1 MLTDRQRMI
10 LNAIIDD
17 YIRSAEPV
25 GSRSISKR
33 GDVGFSP
40 ATIRNEMSDLE
51 ELGFLEQP
59 HTSAGRIPSIK
70 GYRYYVDHLV
80 RLGESNEKEVTNF
93 RSFFAERMTEMEQV
107 TQQAAT
113 ILANMTNYTSI
124 ALGPESINHSLK
136 HFQLVPLNAES
147 AVAIVVTNTG
157 HVENRMVSLPKG
169 MSMSDVEKTVHILN
183 AKLAGV
189 PMVRLTSKLYTE
201 VGQELSRYVDHYE
214 SVLNMLE
221 RALPA
226 GEETEQ
232 RVYLGG
238 TTNMLT
244 QPEFKDVDKVK
255 TLLDLLDETP
265 TLSRMLSSAP
275 TGIQVRI
282 GTENEHEAINECSVI
297 TATYAI
303 DGQSLGTI
311 GILGPTRMDYGK
323 VIGLL
328 EIVSK
333 DMAMLLSRW
342 YR

>member
-1 MLTDRQRMI
+1 MI
-10 LNAIIDD
+10 LTAIVDD

-80 RLGESNEKEVTNF
+80 KPGGVSPVEAVGF
-93 RSFFAERMTEMEQV
+93 RTFFAEKMTEMEQV
-107 TQQAAT
+107 LQQAAT
-113 ILANMTNYTSI
+113 ILASMTNYTSI

-136 HFQLVPLNAES
+136 HFQLVPLNAET

-157 HVENRMVSLPKG
+157 HVENRTISLPKG
-169 MSMSDVEKTVHILN
+169 ISISDLEKTVHILN

-189 PMVRLTSKLYTE
+189 PMMRVTSKLYSE
-201 VGQELSRYVDHYE
+201 VGEELSRYVDHYE
-214 SVLNMLE
+214 QVMGMLE
-221 RALPA
+221 RALPV
-226 GEETEQ
+226 GDEHEH

-238 TTNMLT
+238 ATNMLT
-244 QPEFKDVDKVK
+244 QPEFKDVDKIK
-255 TLLDLLDETP
+255 TILDLLDETP
-265 TLSRMLSSAP
+265 TLSRMLSSAQS
-275 TGIQVRI
+275 GIQVRI
-282 GTENEHEAINECSVI
+282 GTENEHEAINDCSVI

-303 DGQSLGTI
+303 NGQSLGTI
-311 GILGPTRMDYGK
+311 GILGPTRMDYAK
-323 VIGLL
+323 VIRLL
-328 EIVSK
+328 DVVSK
-333 DMAMLLSRW
+333 DMALLLSRW
-342 YR
+342 YL